1 MPPGRAKLGQY
12 LLKMKAVSQDQLKQA
27 LQHQKANGCK
37 LGDALIELGL
47 VDDKLVTKALAHQ
60 YKLKFVDLEAIAIP
74 AEVIESIPRETLLEH
89 TIVPVK
95 RSPAFIIIAM
105 CDPLNYFVLD
115 NLRFVLNTEIK
126 TVLATRRSILSAL
139 GIEGDGSELAAA
151 KDEEP
156 SLSEEDLAIKSA
168 GDDDSDAKGAD
179 DAPVIRLVSQII
191 ANAVRQRASDIHI
204 EPFEHELRIRYRIDG
219 MCVKQESPPKRL
231 QGPII
236 SRVKIMSRMQME
248 EKRRPQDGRIK
259 AKILGKELDFRVSAL
274 PTTWGESIVLR
285 ILDKEASL
293 VSLDKLGFHESDY
306 NRFRQIIKRPN
317 GIFLVTGPT
326 GSGKTTTL
334 YAALKE
340 INRPD
345 VKIITAEDPIEYN
358 LAGINQSQVNERIGL
373 EFSRIIRAMLRQA
386 PNIILVGEIRDKVTA
401 DTAIQA
407 ALTGHL
413 VFSTLHTND
422 APSAL
427 PRMIDLGVKP
437 FLVSSGVLAIM
448 GQRLIRLLCT
458 KCHQPYKPELSELL
472 SVGLTEEEASGA
484 TIYRAEGCKECSF
497 SGYRGRKGL
506 FELMQITSSIRE
518 MTFNKASA
526 NEIRETARREGMVT
540 LQEDGARKILAGI
553 TSIEEV
559 LRVTHR
565 EELL

>member
-1 MPPGRAKLGQY
+1 MPPGRAKIGQY
-12 LLKMKAVSQDQLKQA
+12 LLKMKAVTQEQLKQA
-27 LQHQKANGCK
+27 LDHQKSNGGK
-37 LGDALIELGL
+37 LGDSLLALGL
-47 VDDKLVTKALAHQ
+47 VDEKLITKALAHQ
-60 YKLKFVDLEAIAIP
+60 YKLKYVDLEAISIP
-74 AEVIESIPRETLLEH
+74 PEVIESIPRETLLEH

-115 NLRFVLNTEIK
+115 NLRFILNTEIK
-126 TVLATRRSILSAL
+126 TVLSTRSSILAAL
-139 GIEGDGSELAAA
+139 GIEGDGQDPAAA
-151 KDEEP
+151 K
-156 SLSEEDLAIKSA
+156 SEEEALNEDDLSIKT
-168 GDDDSDAKGAD
+168 GDEDNDAKGAD
-179 DAPVIRLVSQII
+179 DAPVIRLVHQII
-191 ANAVRQRASDIHI
+191 ANAVRQRASDIHV
-204 EPFEHELRIRYRIDG
+204 EPFEQELRIRYRIDG

-236 SRVKIMSRMQME
+236 SRLKIMSRMQME

-259 AKILGKELDFRVSAL
+259 AKILGKDLDFRVSAL
-274 PTTWGESIVLR
+274 PTTWGESVVLR

-293 VSLDKLGFHESDY
+293 VSLDQLGFHETDY
-306 NRFRQIIKRPN
+306 NRFRAIIKRPN

-345 VKIITAEDPIEYN
+345 VKIITAEDPIEYH
-358 LAGINQSQVNERIGL
+358 LAGINQSQVNTRIGL

-386 PNIILVGEIRDKVTA
+386 PNIILVGEIRDKITA

-448 GQRLIRLLCT
+448 GQRLLRLLCT
-458 KCHQPYKPELSELL
+458 KCRQIHSPELSELL
-472 SVGLTEEEASGA
+472 SVGLSEEQVKDA
-484 TIYRAEGCKECSF
+484 TLYRPVGCPDCSF
-497 SGYRGRKGL
+497 SGYRGRKGI
-506 FELMQITSSIRE
+506 FELMRMSSVLRE
-518 MTFNKASA
+518 MTFNKAPA
-526 NEIRETARREGMVT
+526 NKIRDAARREGMVT
-540 LQEDGARKILAGI
+540 LQEDGVRKILSGI

-565 EELL
+565 EELI